1 MLAVRLHRRGSVFW
15 LPDRL
20 LENRSR
26 LRDCFGQRRA
36 RDLWCEWHL
45 LFEMFVLA
53 NYSIPWHKVRGI
65 PDDVKAGLE
74 AADPPIDID
83 ENNGTVNSALFIL
96 VSSLI

>member
-1 MLAVRLHRRGSVFW
+1 
-15 LPDRL
+15 
-20 LENRSR
+20 
-26 LRDCFGQRRA
+26 
-36 RDLWCEWHL
+36 
-45 LFEMFVLA
+45 MFVLA